1 MKNEEKP
8 GTTLIDQQHAINA
21 YLDSL
26 LAEVTEPV
34 PEVRTETQMQE
45 SVVVELHP
53 SVQPPEAE
61 TQEVVEVRQEVAV
74 EPVEIEKTSE
84 IPEWAAERFQCLV
97 FTVYGLKLAVPL
109 DGLNGI
115 LTWSDDVMAMPGHA
129 PHFLGLLKSHEAT
142 VKVVDPA
149 LLVMPEGRI
158 PPEVG
163 QEGRSTPGNIILIG
177 GRRWGLAA
185 DSVSETMTL
194 NPDEVHWRSVRGR
207 RKWLAGTV
215 IEHMCA
221 LLDVEEFARILES
234 KDTDD

>member
-1 MKNEEKP
+1 MKNEKNP

-34 PEVRTETQMQE
+34 AEVRTETQTQE
-45 SVVVELHP
+45 SVVVALHP
-53 SVQPPEAE
+53 PIQAPEVEIEEA
-61 TQEVVEVRQEVAV
+61 VEVEQQLAV
-74 EPVEIEKTSE
+74 EPVEAEKTSD
-84 IPEWAAERFQCLV
+84 IPEWAEERFQCLV

-115 LTWSDDVMAMPGHA
+115 LTWSDDVMPMPGHA
-129 PHFLGLLKSHEAT
+129 PHFLGLLKSHDAT
-142 VKVVDPA
+142 IKVVDPG

-158 PPEVG
+158 PPEIG
-163 QEGRSTPGNIILIG
+163 EEGRSNPENIILIG
-177 GRRWGLAA
+177 GKRWGLAA

-194 NPDEVHWRSVRGR
+194 NPDEVRWRSVRGK

-234 KDTDD
+234 SDRDD

>member
-1 MKNEEKP
+1 MKNEKNT

-26 LAEVTEPV
+26 LAEVTEPAV
-34 PEVRTETQMQE
+34 EVRTETQTQE
-45 SVVVELHP
+45 SVVVALHP
-53 SVQPPEAE
+53 PIQAPE
-61 TQEVVEVRQEVAV
+61 VEVKEAVKVEQETAV
-74 EPVEIEKTSE
+74 EPIELEKTSD
-84 IPEWAAERFQCLV
+84 IPAWAEERFQCLV

-115 LTWSDDVMAMPGHA
+115 LPWSDEVVAMPGHA
-129 PHFLGLLKSHEAT
+129 PHFLGLLKSHDAT
-142 VKVVDPA
+142 AKVVDPA

-158 PPEVG
+158 PPEIG
-163 QEGRSTPGNIILIG
+163 QEGRRNPENIILIG

-185 DSVSETMTL
+185 DTVSETMTL
-194 NPDEVHWRSVRGR
+194 SPDEVHWRSVRGK

-221 LLDVEEFARILES
+221 LLDVEEFVRILES
-234 KDTDD
+234 TDKLD